1 MTAASTPGSTTGES
15 GTLEPTTPASTASG
29 STVLEPTAAASTA
42 SGSAAAAPVSAGRTS
57 GDRGGPMPHLA
68 GNFAPVTDELTAY
81 DLPVTGA
88 IPPELSGWYLRNGPN
103 PKDADSPH
111 WFFGDGMVH
120 GVRLE
125 GGRAVSYRNRWVRT
139 STFTDGVRVRGE
151 NGQRDLTAGAANTH
165 VVRHAGRTLALV
177 ESSFPYE
184 IDCRPGHELETLGV
198 HDFGGRLTTAM
209 TAHPKTCPTTGE
221 LHFFGYGGVTP
232 PYLTYHRADA
242 AGELVISRPIDVPG
256 HTMMHDFHLT
266 ARHVVFMDLP
276 VVFNRDRPGMPYG
289 WEPEYGARLGVLRR
303 DDPYGEVRWLPID
316 PCYVFHALNAH
327 DDGDQRIVL
336 YVSRYA
342 EYGDNVPAF
351 LWRWTLDLAS
361 GTVTEEQ
368 LDDHFNEFPRVDD
381 RLAGQEARF
390 GYAASGLSLGADRNP
405 GALLRYDLHTGAVAR
420 HDFGP
425 GRIPGEA
432 AFAPADDRPGGP
444 GWLITYVYD
453 ATTDTSDL
461 VVLDAEDISADP
473 VATVPLPQRVPYGFH
488 GNWIPDP
495 VS

>member
-1 MTAASTPGSTTGES
+1 M
-15 GTLEPTTPASTASG
+15 
-29 STVLEPTAAASTA
+29 
-42 SGSAAAAPVSAGRTS
+42 
-57 GDRGGPMPHLA
+57 
-68 GNFAPVTDELTAY
+68 DELTAY
-81 DLPVTGA
+81 DLPVTGT
-88 IPPELSGWYLRNGPN
+88 IPPELTGWFLRNGPN
-103 PKDADSPH
+103 PRDAATAH

-120 GVRLE
+120 GLRLE

-139 STFTDGVRVRGE
+139 SSFTGEESTRDAEGHRNLAAGV
-151 NGQRDLTAGAANTH
+151 ANTH

-184 IDCRPGHELETLGV
+184 IDCRPGHELETIGV

-221 LHFFGYGGVTP
+221 LHFFGYGGATP
-232 PYLTYHRADA
+232 PYLTYHRADP
-242 AGELVISRPIDVPG
+242 AGELVISRPIEVPA

-266 ARHVVFMDLP
+266 AGHVVFMDLP
-276 VVFNRDRPGMPYG
+276 LVFDREHPGMPYR
-289 WEPEYGARLGVLRR
+289 WDPEYGARLGVLRR

-316 PCYVFHALNAH
+316 PCYVFHALNAY

-342 EYGDNVPAF
+342 DFGNMTAF
-351 LWRWTLDLAS
+351 TGGTIPCLWRWTIDLAS
-361 GTVTEEQ
+361 GTVIEEQ
-368 LDDHFNEFPRVDD
+368 LDDQLCEFPRVDD
-381 RLAGQEARF
+381 RLAGLPARY
-390 GYAASGLSLGADRNP
+390 GHGVAAEPPGGGSMP
-405 GALLRYDLHTGAVAR
+405 GALLRYDLRTGEAVR

-425 GRIPGEA
+425 GRTPGEA
-432 AFAPADDRPGGP
+432 VFAPADDRPGGP

-473 VATVPLPQRVPYGFH
+473 VATVHLPQRVPYGFH
-488 GNWIPDP
+488 GNWLPDP
-495 VS
+495 AS